1 MDKIFILHEAP
12 DVDVDEILENYE
24 AAKEK
29 MAAEKEAAK
38 KAAAAKGATGKPGE
52 AAKPA
57 AGGGQKK

>member
-29 MAAEKEAAK
+29 MAA
-38 KAAAAKGATGKPGE
+38 
-52 AAKPA
+52 
-57 AGGGQKK
+57 